1 MPVFISYSHADKQ
14 KIDLIAGML
23 VRKRASVWV
32 DRWELKPGDSIL
44 NRVQEAVEGSSAL
57 LVMLSPASVESEWCK
72 KELTAGL
79 MRELDEK
86 RVVVVPVLLED
97 CKIPMFLR
105 DKMYAD
111 FRTDFDEGMHSLL
124 EAVAGHTNPDQS
136 RIEDVD
142 GFLDWATDWGEIGDR
157 IFINYTIVQASS
169 NTEMTF
175 LTQIN
180 CVLNDVA
187 SARYNQYRAIGI
199 AWMARIN
206 NALMLQDIAK
216 DKDDLFVILD
226 DTIPQHRSIA
236 FTDEKT
242 GAHVDISVTCRK
254 MGKDNGK
261 DQLLNL
267 SDYFEQIIKYVNE
280 TNRKP
285 TKEELDLFAAIAKT
299 PWPSSLTTK

>member
-44 NRVQEAVEGSSAL
+44 NKVQEAVEGSSAL

-79 MRELDEK
+79 MRELEEK

-97 CKIPMFLR
+97 CKIPLFLR

-111 FRTDFDEGMHSLL
+111 FRADFDDGMHSLL
-124 EAVAGHTNPDQS
+124 EAIAGHTNPDQA
-136 RIEDVD
+136 RFDDVD
-142 GFLDWATDWGEIGDR
+142 GFLDWATDWGQVGGNV
-157 IFINYTIVQASS
+157 FINHTIVQSSS

-180 CVLNDVA
+180 CTLNEVA
-187 SARYNQYRAIGI
+187 SARYNQYRAEGI
-199 AWMARIN
+199 AWMARIT
-206 NALMLQDIAK
+206 NAFMLQEVSK
-216 DKDDLFVILD
+216 GREDLFVILD
-226 DTIPQHRSIA
+226 NTLPQHRNVV
-236 FTDEKT
+236 FDDPKT
-242 GAHVDISVTCRK
+242 GARVEILVTCRK
-254 MGKDNGK
+254 MGRDNGK

-267 SDYFEQIIKYVNE
+267 SEYFEQIIKYVTE

-285 TKEELDLFAAIAKT
+285 TKEELVKLAVITKT
-299 PWPSSLTTK
+299 PWPGA